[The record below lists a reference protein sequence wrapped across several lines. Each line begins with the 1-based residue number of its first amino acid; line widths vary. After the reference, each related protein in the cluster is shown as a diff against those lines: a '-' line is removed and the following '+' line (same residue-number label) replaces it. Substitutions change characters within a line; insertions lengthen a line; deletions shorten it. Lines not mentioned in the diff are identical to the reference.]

1 MNALATPSLTRSGFL
16 SEPAAVSLTMG
27 DPRVKSPHQA
37 EVWFLDGIDRL
48 QKALVRTDDAV
59 STLYC
64 AVLQIHL
71 AALDHEILCG
81 RKLDAKAV
89 VTAAFHDPAINT
101 GGWEWVD
108 NRINRALSADSSFS
122 LVDSHA
128 A

>member
-1 MNALATPSLTRSGFL
+1 MNALTAPSLTRSGSL
-16 SEPAAVSLTMG
+16 SGPAAVSLTMG
-27 DPRVKSPHQA
+27 GPRVTSPRQA
-37 EVWFLDGIDRL
+37 EAWLLDGVDRL

-81 RKLDAKAV
+81 RKLNAKAV

-101 GGWEWVD
+101 GGWEWID
-108 NRINRALSADSSFS
+108 NRINRALSANRPFS

>member
-1 MNALATPSLTRSGFL
+1 MNALATPFLTRSGFL

-37 EVWFLDGIDRL
+37 EAWFLDGVDRL
-48 QKALVRTDDAV
+48 QKALIRTDDAV

-81 RKLDAKAV
+81 RKLNAKAV
-89 VTAAFHDPAINT
+89 VTAAFHDPAINI
-101 GGWEWVD
+101 GGWDWID
-108 NRINRALSADSSFS
+108 NRINRALSADGSFS
-122 LVDSHA
+122 LIDSHA

>member
-16 SEPAAVSLTMG
+16 SEPAAVSLPMG
-27 DPRVKSPHQA
+27 GTRVTWPHQA
-37 EVWFLDGIDRL
+37 EAWFLDGVDRL

-101 GGWEWVD
+101 GGWEWVN
-108 NRINRALSADSSFS
+108 NRINRALSADRPFR
-122 LVDSHA
+122 LADSRA